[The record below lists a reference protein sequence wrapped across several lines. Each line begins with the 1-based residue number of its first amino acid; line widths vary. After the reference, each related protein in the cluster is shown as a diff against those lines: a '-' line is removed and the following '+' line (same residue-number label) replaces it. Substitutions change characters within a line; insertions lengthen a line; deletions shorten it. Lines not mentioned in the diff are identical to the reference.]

1 MPNREQLQRLNRARR
16 LRANGVPLKIVRD
29 DEHAGLLMRQVGAET
44 ESRAF
49 DLKDGRTG
57 YIVPIR
63 ITITQSV
70 FTIADIALELP
81 WADHGLSLIDDPLT
95 SGARYNYYW
104 FPCTDL
110 AFERGAV
117 INHCVDVQRL
127 LRRGRTFD
135 GLLLWVG
142 SEPIPEAFVHGVC
155 FPASVVVFDQYDD
168 PHRCEVIF
176 WADRSEGGTRDPR
189 KGQSRPGLF
198 SKRDASAVH
207 SQSRITKLK

>member
-1 MPNREQLQRLNRARR
+1 
-16 LRANGVPLKIVRD
+16 
-29 DEHAGLLMRQVGAET
+29 
-44 ESRAF
+44 
-49 DLKDGRTG
+49 
-57 YIVPIR
+57 
-63 ITITQSV
+63 
-70 FTIADIALELP
+70 
-81 WADHGLSLIDDPLT
+81 LIDDPLT

-155 FPASVVVFDQYDD
+155 FPASVIVFDQYDD

-176 WADRSEGGTRDPR
+176 WADRSEGGTRAKDNQ
-189 KGQSRPGLF
+189 GQGCSRNVMPLLF
-198 SKRDASAVH
+198 ILNRG
-207 SQSRITKLK
+207 SQS